1 MFFQFLAA
9 FSTIQQRVFLQQCR
23 KENRYPKN
31 IANLKLRKL
40 NQSISSKI
48 DPHGLLK
55 DLQPATT
62 LMYLKQRDKIR
73 RMEETIRKFY
83 LKAEIDEKYLEVN
96 WLNTEI
102 ARSRETLDTLA
113 TPRER
118 RYINRIIEDHC
129 QREKTEVTAKHSR
142 KLETLLTDT
151 ATGDL
156 PASPSDINTVQPQ
169 HEHPET
175 EHHTASLPEHLEQ
188 NANTDQIEV
197 ERGELPALQDLP
209 THENQRTDTEA
220 GVSISAPGIYDVRAT
235 NILNK
240 GRNFKLSPTSPKQ
253 LEWDFQ
259 NGVWRLIA
267 AMRYSNAAYQHSG
280 PVPDSSTTN
289 NTPNINLNS
298 VADKFDKDLN
308 PPPLATPRIEEAIK
322 QLKESVEPL
331 RLEIRNTTIPRN
343 HQKEDLDS
351 LKDLKSQKNLKVL
364 LTDKTNKIAIMNRE
378 LVDQKLADHL
388 QEPAYHILME
398 DPTSDFEK
406 EANKL
411 LIDISTDLSID
422 ISKPP
427 MKHLLSTYSTAP
439 ELYPQA
445 KDHKPTF
452 PNTKVRVVQPIN
464 NSAVEKIDMIV
475 SKVLIQINQLLP
487 NRVKST
493 DEFLHKLR
501 STYPNN
507 MTVPNSANG
516 FQASLDVEN
525 MYPTL
530 PTDDEALNV
539 IKSYIEKY
547 KDQINMLGFTTSHI
561 LSMLEFVLSHTYI
574 KAGHKVYLQK
584 KGIGTGSHSS
594 GAYAEIL
601 VDHTYTV
608 AGQMTNLQPE
618 FLVTYVDDAWL
629 YWASSQED
637 FERYKEALNS
647 VWPSVNFTCE
657 MPASGKLNFLDLT
670 IEVRKT
676 GEITH
681 QHYQKPTAS
690 GRYLHHDAH
699 CSLVTKTNIIRSE
712 TRRIIRN
719 CKYKEESWP
728 HLETLK
734 QNLVEKS
741 GYPTKIVTT
750 HMLQAMEQM
759 QKGCTE
765 SSISQKPP
773 TPSESPNYVLKIPYI
788 NEGFTRKV
796 SSTVKKAGIN
806 ARIVT
811 QAGRSVKSLI
821 REKTK
826 NTCECELCKSGN
838 DCSTSHFVYQAD
850 CNQCGDQYIGASRR
864 PLKNRLQEHESSF
877 RLNNSRTTLG
887 QHASEHRMENNEE
900 YRPKAGTRAFE
911 KFLEYYDFNIVKK
924 CKDTL
929 ETFINEGMLIS
940 INKPKL
946 NNMLRNGFTE

>member
-1 MFFQFLAA
+1 M
-9 FSTIQQRVFLQQCR
+9 
-23 KENRYPKN
+23 
-31 IANLKLRKL
+31 
-40 NQSISSKI
+40 
-48 DPHGLLK
+48 
-55 DLQPATT
+55 
-62 LMYLKQRDKIR
+62 
-73 RMEETIRKFY
+73 
-83 LKAEIDEKYLEVN
+83 
-96 WLNTEI
+96 
-102 ARSRETLDTLA
+102 
-113 TPRER
+113 
-118 RYINRIIEDHC
+118 
-129 QREKTEVTAKHSR
+129 
-142 KLETLLTDT
+142 
-151 ATGDL
+151 
-156 PASPSDINTVQPQ
+156 
-169 HEHPET
+169 
-175 EHHTASLPEHLEQ
+175 
-188 NANTDQIEV
+188 
-197 ERGELPALQDLP
+197 
-209 THENQRTDTEA
+209 RT
-220 GVSISAPGIYDVRAT
+220 
-235 NILNK
+235 
-240 GRNFKLSPTSPKQ
+240 
-253 LEWDFQ
+253 
-259 NGVWRLIA
+259 
-267 AMRYSNAAYQHSG
+267 
-280 PVPDSSTTN
+280 
-289 NTPNINLNS
+289 
-298 VADKFDKDLN
+298 
-308 PPPLATPRIEEAIK
+308 
-322 QLKESVEPL
+322 
-331 RLEIRNTTIPRN
+331 
-343 HQKEDLDS
+343 
-351 LKDLKSQKNLKVL
+351 
-364 LTDKTNKIAIMNRE
+364 
-378 LVDQKLADHL
+378 
-388 QEPAYHILME
+388 EPAYHILME

-445 KDHKPTF
+445 KDHKPTL

-507 MTVPNSANG
+507 MTVPNSTNG

-574 KAGHKVYLQK
+574 KAGHKFYLQK

-608 AGQMTNLQPE
+608 AGRMTNLQPE

-900 YRPKAGTRAFE
+900 YRPKAGTRDFE

>member
-1 MFFQFLAA
+1 
-9 FSTIQQRVFLQQCR
+9 
-23 KENRYPKN
+23 
-31 IANLKLRKL
+31 
-40 NQSISSKI
+40 
-48 DPHGLLK
+48 
-55 DLQPATT
+55 
-62 LMYLKQRDKIR
+62 
-73 RMEETIRKFY
+73 
-83 LKAEIDEKYLEVN
+83 
-96 WLNTEI
+96 
-102 ARSRETLDTLA
+102 
-113 TPRER
+113 
-118 RYINRIIEDHC
+118 
-129 QREKTEVTAKHSR
+129 
-142 KLETLLTDT
+142 
-151 ATGDL
+151 
-156 PASPSDINTVQPQ
+156 
-169 HEHPET
+169 
-175 EHHTASLPEHLEQ
+175 
-188 NANTDQIEV
+188 
-197 ERGELPALQDLP
+197 
-209 THENQRTDTEA
+209 
-220 GVSISAPGIYDVRAT
+220 
-235 NILNK
+235 
-240 GRNFKLSPTSPKQ
+240 
-253 LEWDFQ
+253 
-259 NGVWRLIA
+259 
-267 AMRYSNAAYQHSG
+267 
-280 PVPDSSTTN
+280 
-289 NTPNINLNS
+289 
-298 VADKFDKDLN
+298 
-308 PPPLATPRIEEAIK
+308 
-322 QLKESVEPL
+322 
-331 RLEIRNTTIPRN
+331 
-343 HQKEDLDS
+343 
-351 LKDLKSQKNLKVL
+351 
-364 LTDKTNKIAIMNRE
+364 
-378 LVDQKLADHL
+378 
-388 QEPAYHILME
+388 
-398 DPTSDFEK
+398 
-406 EANKL
+406 
-411 LIDISTDLSID
+411 
-422 ISKPP
+422 
-427 MKHLLSTYSTAP
+427 
-439 ELYPQA
+439 
-445 KDHKPTF
+445 
-452 PNTKVRVVQPIN
+452 
-464 NSAVEKIDMIV
+464 
-475 SKVLIQINQLLP
+475 
-487 NRVKST
+487 
-493 DEFLHKLR
+493 
-501 STYPNN
+501 

-530 PTDDEALNV
+530 PTDDKALNV

-547 KDQINMLGFTTSHI
+547 KDQINMLGFTASHI

-574 KAGHKVYLQK
+574 KAGHKFYLQK

-887 QHASEHRMENNEE
+887 QQASEHRMENNEE
-900 YRPKAGTRAFE
+900 YRPKAGTRDFE